1 MTSSQP
7 VVTPNALNFTPDNKR
22 AYAYS
27 GVVSVTNAKVN
38 LIEFDTNSEYLASE
52 VYIFNGSGSGDDIE
66 YTIEFNDVIVM
77 KIYYLNT
84 IRLEIFK
91 TKIIIPPFTNVK
103 ITGDNIQSST
113 GRDHTAH
120 VYSKAV
126 GMTET
131 EYQ

>member
-1 MTSSQP
+1 MTSGNP
-7 VVTPNALNFTPDNKR
+7 VTQNAINFTPDNKR
-22 AYAYS
+22 AFAYS

-38 LIEFDTNSEYLASE
+38 LIEFDTNTEYLASE

-91 TKIIIPPFTNVK
+91 TKIIVPPFTNVK

-120 VYSKAV
+120 VYAKAV

-131 EYQ
+131 GYQ